1 MRAAALLA
9 CALLGAAG
17 ALPYRV
23 QPGDTWW
30 SLARRSGVSVAALQA
45 LNGGGGLLR
54 AGATVQLPGT
64 GLNTA
69 GSAVAQI
76 PARPASAQST
86 PAPAA
91 VFQRGQAVYYGGRRD
106 SRTVMTAAHLT
117 LPFGTWVRV
126 THARTGRTVD
136 VLINDRGPF
145 GNSARIIDLS
155 DEAAAALGILSE
167 GVAPVTLTV
176 LRRP

>member
-1 MRAAALLA
+1 MRAALLLA
-9 CALLGAAG
+9 CALLGAAS
-17 ALPYRV
+17 AAPYRV

-45 LNGGGGLLR
+45 MNGGGGLLR
-54 AGATVQLPGT
+54 AGATVQLPASG
-64 GLNTA
+64 G
-69 GSAVAQI
+69 GAVAAI
-76 PARPASAQST
+76 PARPATVRAMSA
-86 PAPAA
+86 PAPS

-126 THARTGRTVD
+126 THARTGRSVD

-145 GNSARIIDLS
+145 GNGARIIDLS
-155 DEAAAALGILSE
+155 NEAAAALGILSE

-176 LRRP
+176 LSRP